1 MVANRA
7 RDRAGAATVGAVGD
21 RHGVIAALKADPA
34 MSSLRRSLEAYYG
47 DPAREVAMDAFY
59 ARFVHR
65 GDLVFDVG
73 AHVGDRLGS
82 FRRLGARVVAVEPQP
97 LCVLA
102 LRALY
107 ADDPEVTVVEAACG
121 TRPDPVRLHVN
132 SANPTISTV
141 SPQFIAAAAGADG
154 WAHETW
160 DTQVEVAGTTLDALI
175 AAHGVPAFAK
185 IDVEGFEEAVLAGL
199 TRSLPALS
207 FEFTTIAREPA
218 RRCLDR
224 LTGLGFTRFS
234 AALGDEMALA
244 LPRWLPASDVA
255 AYLLTLPHEANSG
268 DVYAVSPAGV

>member
-1 MVANRA
+1 MV
-7 RDRAGAATVGAVGD
+7 DHLTAVE
-21 RHGVIAALKADPA
+21 ALKADPA
-34 MSSLRRSLEAYYG
+34 LSGLRRSLEAYYG
-47 DPAREVAMDAFY
+47 DPAREAAMDAFY
-59 ARFVHR
+59 APFLHPA
-65 GDLVFDVG
+65 DLVFDIG

-97 LCVLA
+97 LCARA

-107 ADDPEVTVVEAACG
+107 AGDPQVIVVEAACG
-121 TRPDPVRLHVN
+121 ARSDPVRLHVN
-132 SANPTISTV
+132 SANPTISTA

-160 DTQVEVAGTTLDALI
+160 DAEVEVAGTTLDRLV

-199 TRSLPALS
+199 TRPLPALS

-224 LTGLGFTRFS
+224 LTGLGFTRFNV
-234 AALGDEMALA
+234 ALGDEMALA
-244 LPRWLPASDVA
+244 LPEWLPAAEVT
-255 AYLLTLPHEANSG
+255 AYLGALPHEANSG
-268 DVYAVSPAGV
+268 DVYCRFRSA

>member
-1 MVANRA
+1 MA
-7 RDRAGAATVGAVGD
+7 DLPTAVE
-21 RHGVIAALKADPA
+21 ALKADPDLA
-34 MSSLRRSLEAYYG
+34 GLRRSLEAYYG
-47 DPAREVAMDAFY
+47 DPAREAAMDAFY
-59 ARFVHR
+59 ARFVR
-65 GDLVFDVG
+65 PGDLVFDIG

-97 LCVLA
+97 LCVRA

-107 ADDPEVTVVEAACG
+107 ADDPRVTLVEAACG
-121 TRPDPVRLHVN
+121 ARPDPVRLHVN

-160 DTQVEVAGTTLDALI
+160 DTEVEVAGTTLDTLI
-175 AAHGVPAFAK
+175 AAHGVPAFVK

-199 TRSLPALS
+199 TRPLPALS

-224 LTGLGFTRFS
+224 LTGLGFTRFNV
-234 AALGDEMALA
+234 ALGDEMALA
-244 LPRWLPASDVA
+244 LPRWRTAPEVA
-255 AYLLTLPHEANSG
+255 AYLLGLPHRTNSG
-268 DVYAVSPAGV
+268 DVYAAVPPS